1 MTVFFVSGASMGALC
16 VGMGLM
22 DLDTAVADNQ
32 AFLSTRTSERQ
43 EMITLN
49 DRLAKYIEKVRP
61 SFLSAFP
68 LFSPNRSPVF
78 ICHLYPNPVMCVC
91 VCVCLCSRQTPSS
104 GLLPRGVLLPSGSC
118 ALLVRPQL

>member
-49 DRLAKYIEKVRP
+49 DRLAKYIEKVRDLLFFQPFP
-61 SFLSAFP
+61 SFP
-68 LFSPNRSPVF
+68 LTT
-78 ICHLYPNPVMCVC
+78 L
-91 VCVCLCSRQTPSS
+91 PSS
-104 GLLPRGVLLPSGSC
+104 SVISILIL
-118 ALLVRPQL
+118 